1 MYGNF
6 VWFSFWQMV
15 LSPQS
20 CIAIFK
26 INRHMWL
33 CIFMQSSEKWKSYIS
48 VYQGNVSISLC
59 YLSFGH
65 SDYSGCGSTLCMQIF
80 FLLCIVNTQLFLQL
94 FCIWR
99 DQSKYCSFRQ
109 SYQERVW
116 KWWKS
121 WLHSWSSKIHSQNP
135 SLALP
140 HKLNKPY
147 SS

>member
-1 MYGNF
+1 MHFYAFN
-6 VWFSFWQMV
+6 
-15 LSPQS
+15 LSL
-20 CIAIFK
+20 
-26 INRHMWL
+26 WL
-33 CIFMQSSEKWKSYIS
+33 CIFMQISEKWKTHIS
-48 VYQGNVSISLC
+48 VYQGNVSVSL
-59 YLSFGH
+59 YYPSFGH
-65 SDYSGCGSTLCMQIF
+65 SDYFGCGFIYCMQTLIF
-80 FLLCIVNTQLFLQL
+80 LRVNNSQLFFQL